1 MSTLNYDE
9 EYGQC
14 PRCTRVFV
22 VSVFGT
28 DFCNYDRT
36 LLKGIGQQYPTT
48 PVKVGP

>member
-1 MSTLNYDE
+1 MLDYDK

-14 PRCTRVFV
+14 PQCTRVFV

-28 DFCNYDRT
+28 SFCNYDRT
-36 LLKGIGQQYPTT
+36 NLKGIGKEYPTT